1 MTITRRM
8 LTGGALVAPF
18 AATGAGAQARAL
30 PGVSDTEIRIGQTQP
45 YSGPLSMLG
54 STLGR
59 TAQAYFEMVNASG
72 GINGRKVTLISLDD
86 AYSPPRTFEQTRR
99 LVESD
104 DVLLIFNT
112 VGTNTNQTIHRYL
125 NSRKVPHLLI
135 LTGANRWND
144 PKNFPWTVSG
154 MFSYEAEAR
163 TYTRHMLAS
172 VQNPRIA
179 ILSQN
184 DDSGRD
190 FVRGVKQA
198 LGDRARQVIAGE
210 ATYEPTDPTI
220 DSQMVALKASGANVL
235 MNFAFGKFA
244 VQSIQRARD
253 IGWRPQMYI
262 ASGSSSIAAI
272 LRPAGLE
279 NSVGAMTIANV
290 KNPLDPQWDNDQGM
304 KDYFAFMARHA
315 PLLDAKD
322 ALNVTAYSLSI
333 VLAEVLRRSGNDL
346 SRDNVMAQMRG
357 LRGYVTP
364 VLLPGIAIT
373 VAPDTHE
380 LYESMRLQRFDG
392 QSWVPLPDVVVSR

>member
-1 MTITRRM
+1 MTLTRR
-8 LTGGALVAPF
+8 TFAAASATAPF
-18 AATGAGAQARAL
+18 TLRVSPADAA

-59 TAQAYFEMVNASG
+59 TAIAYFDMVNATG
-72 GINGRKVTLISLDD
+72 GINGRKVKLISLDD

-125 NSRKVPHLLI
+125 NQRKVPHLLI

-144 PKNFPWTVSG
+144 PKNYPWTVSG

-163 TYTRHMLAS
+163 TYARHALSA

-190 FVRGVKQA
+190 FVRGVR
-198 LGDRARQVIAGE
+198 LGLGERARDLIAAE

-220 DSQMVALKASGANVL
+220 DSQMVALKGSGANVL

-244 VQSIQRARD
+244 VQSIQRTRD
-253 IGWRPQMYI
+253 LAWRPQIYI
-262 ASGSSSIAAI
+262 GSGSSSIAAI
-272 LRPAGLE
+272 LRPAGPE
-279 NSVGAMTIANV
+279 NAIGALTIANI

-304 KDYFAFMARHA
+304 KDYLAFMARYA
-315 PLLDAKD
+315 PGLDAWD
-322 ALNVTAYSLSI
+322 SLNVTAYSLSM
-333 VLAEVLRRSGNDL
+333 VLHEVLRRCGNDL
-346 SRDNVMAQMRG
+346 TRENVMRQMRQ
-357 LRGYVTP
+357 LRDFTTP
-364 VLLPGIAIT
+364 VMLPGITTAM
-373 VAPDTHE
+373 AEDNYE
-380 LYESMRLQRFDG
+380 LYGSMRLQRFDG
-392 QSWVPLPDVVVSR
+392 TSWVPLPDVVIRR